1 MRTASKSATQHQNY
15 KAKFSILNCLYIC
28 FVKKIAKKIKRLKR
42 IIRAVYIRKL
52 IHLSRRITLPGF
64 DGVSLWEI
72 LFFLGWTIK
81 RGLLATRA
89 SSLAF
94 HFFLAMIPF
103 GLVMVI
109 ITAYVPY
116 FDMEKDIL
124 PVFGVF
130 IPETIFNQFVGNL
143 DEFHH
148 STVNSLISYGF
159 ILALYF
165 SSNGFTVLIKSFNAS
180 RVRFEKR
187 NWWSTKITAVVFVFL
202 IIVAVLSLVL
212 IVLFERKLLNYWAE
226 HSQFIADH
234 LDGIFSIT
242 TSLFVA
248 LMLYFAVATIYYF
261 GPSNRKEFRF
271 FSAGSTTATIL
282 IILISE
288 LYSFYIQKFAKYD
301 ELYGSL
307 GTIMMLLLW
316 IYLISF
322 VLLLGFELN
331 ASIHG
336 ALKKKQLDQ
345 LTAIE
350 DRYEETF

>member
-1 MRTASKSATQHQNY
+1 M
-15 KAKFSILNCLYIC
+15 
-28 FVKKIAKKIKRLKR
+28 KRLIDKFVRFQR
-42 IIRAVYIRKL
+42 IFRVTVVRKL
-52 IHLSRRITLPGF
+52 IHLSRKIIIPGF
-64 DGVSLWEI
+64 DGVSIWEI

-109 ITAYVPY
+109 ITAYIPY
-116 FDMEKDIL
+116 FDLEKDIL
-124 PVFGVF
+124 PVFGSF
-130 IPETIFNQFVGNL
+130 IPETIFNQFIGNL
-143 DEFHH
+143 DEFHN

-165 SSNGFTVLIKSFNAS
+165 SSNGFAVLIKAFNAS
-180 RVRFEKR
+180 RVDFEKR
-187 NWWSTKITAVVFVFL
+187 NWWSVKITSLIFVFL
-202 IIVAVLSLVL
+202 IIVAVLALVI
-212 IVLFERKLLNYWAE
+212 IVLLERKLLNYWAE
-226 HSQFIADH
+226 HSVIIANN
-234 LDGIFSIT
+234 LDGIFAIVTSI
-242 TSLFVA
+242 FVA
-248 LMLYFAVATIYYF
+248 IMLYFAITTIYYF
-261 GPSNRKEFRF
+261 GPSNRKNFRF
-271 FSAGSTTATIL
+271 FSAGGTTATIL
-282 IILISE
+282 IILISN

-322 VLLLGFELN
+322 VLLIGFELN

-336 ALKKKQLDQ
+336 AVQKKKLDQ
-345 LTAIE
+345 LTDIQE
-350 DRYEETF
+350 RYNEEF

>member
-1 MRTASKSATQHQNY
+1 MKSLWH
-15 KAKFSILNCLYIC
+15 
-28 FVKKIAKKIKRLKR
+28 KIKRIPR
-42 IIRAVYIRKL
+42 IIRVTVIRRL
-52 IHLSRRITLPGF
+52 IHLTRKITLPGF
-64 DGVSLWEI
+64 DGLSLWEI

-109 ITAYVPY
+109 ITAYLPY
-116 FDMEKDIL
+116 FDLENDIM
-124 PVFGVF
+124 PVFSVF
-130 IPETIFNQFVGNL
+130 IPESIFNQFVGNL
-143 DEFHH
+143 DEFHN

-180 RVRFEKR
+180 RVEFKKR
-187 NWWSTKITAVVFVFL
+187 NFWSVKITALIFVFL
-202 IIVAVLSLVL
+202 IIVAVLSLVIL
-212 IVLFERKLLNYWAE
+212 VLLERKLLNYWVD
-226 HSQFIADH
+226 HSVFIANH
-234 LDGIFSIT
+234 LDTIYSIV

-248 LMLYFAVATIYYF
+248 IMLYFAVATIYYF

-271 FSAGSTTATIL
+271 FSAGGTTATLL
-282 IILISE
+282 IILISQ

-322 VLLLGFELN
+322 VLLIGFELN

-336 ALKKKQLDQ
+336 ALKKKHLDQ
-345 LTAIE
+345 LERIE
-350 DRYEETF
+350 RRYGKEL

>member
-1 MRTASKSATQHQNY
+1 M
-15 KAKFSILNCLYIC
+15 
-28 FVKKIAKKIKRLKR
+28 KRLIDKFVRFQR
-42 IIRAVYIRKL
+42 IFRVTVVRKL
-52 IHLSRRITLPGF
+52 IHLSRKITLPGF

-109 ITAYVPY
+109 ITAYFPY
-116 FDMEKDIL
+116 FDLEKDIL
-124 PVFGVF
+124 PVFGSF
-130 IPETIFNQFVGNL
+130 IPETIFNQFIGNL
-143 DEFHH
+143 DEFHN

-165 SSNGFTVLIKSFNAS
+165 SSNGFSVLIHAFNAS
-180 RVRFEKR
+180 RVQFGKR
-187 NWWSTKITAVVFVFL
+187 SWWSVKITSLVFVFF
-202 IIVAVLSLVL
+202 IIVAVLALVL
-212 IVLFERKLLNYWAE
+212 LVLLERKLLNYWAE
-226 HSQFIADH
+226 YSPMIADN
-234 LDGIFSIT
+234 LDGIFSLV

-248 LMLYFAVATIYYF
+248 IMLYFAIATIYYF
-261 GPSNRKEFRF
+261 GPSNRKDFRF

-282 IILISE
+282 IILISK
-288 LYSFYIQKFAKYD
+288 LYSFYIQKFANYD

-322 VLLLGFELN
+322 VLLIGFELN

-336 ALKKKQLDQ
+336 AVQKKKLDQ
-345 LTAIE
+345 LNAIQE
-350 DRYEETF
+350 RYSEEF